1 MRSYRIR
8 AVILALAGLTLAAP
22 APAQKAPG
30 PAGSATATPTL
41 PDQNAKTPPDP
52 AQAFLT
58 GLRRVGVIAGQ
69 VLVCSTD
76 KDRPAQIAQAMELA
90 NYIAIDF
97 GLKAAFDFV
106 GALGYGSGHPFDKAG
121 CSQAMDEWKQIQ
133 TKYLNK

>member
-1 MRSYRIR
+1 MRSHRIR
-8 AVILALAGLTLAAP
+8 PVILALASLTLAGP
-22 APAQKAPG
+22 ALAQKAPG
-30 PAGSATATPTL
+30 SAPGTAGA
-41 PDQNAKTPPDP
+41 PDQNAKASPDP

-133 TKYLNK
+133 TQYLNK